1 MEDDES
7 LPPRKPSITS
17 TTSLLPRLSKI
28 YKRSSSYSF
37 DVTTTS
43 QQRSSIPR
51 SAMPSK
57 LSRSLSSST
66 ILVNFQ
72 TKDADLSLPNGE
84 SSESESKSEKE
95 RKGFRRY
102 SRYQKLVLL
111 CVSMVCFTSYLL
123 MAILAPFFPA
133 EASRK
138 GMTQTISGLTF
149 SIYALVIMLSSP
161 IFGKILPIV
170 KAKPMLLVGVAVS
183 GLANIGFGLLDK
195 VDEGSWF
202 IASSLVMRSLE
213 GLGAAAFSTASYTYI
228 MHTFPDDVSAA
239 MGLTETFIGIGE
251 TIGPAIGGGLYA
263 VGGYGL
269 PFFVLGSFV
278 LLTIPLCAFVL
289 KPISDEE
296 EPPASKDTIVPSPSS
311 DCVVAESSVQ
321 TPITPLSRGNDESPP
336 STVIS
341 SPQLPPSSSSSTS
354 LSTSLSIDSS
364 SYQSSQPAV
373 VNGTYWKLIRIPEII
388 VVSLVV
394 IVISQSQAFLEP
406 TIEPHFST
414 FGLDAS
420 FVAFTFLLMAV
431 AYAISSPLSGWIASR
446 VNKTLLMVFGLLLS
460 SVGLLLL
467 GPSSVL
473 SIILPGV
480 QLKGNL
486 ATGVTS
492 MIIMGSSY
500 AIAFIPT
507 FESLLDIALEN
518 GFPDNVTTYSLI
530 SGLWGASFSL
540 GEVTGPVLGGFLV
553 DQFNFKVAS
562 TVMSVLS
569 VVTAITCVLMTA
581 VRRCKR
587 ETQLLER
594 CVNATPPFNIMKEKT
609 PTNSYGSIKQ
619 ADHYV
624 Q

>member
-1 MEDDES
+1 
-7 LPPRKPSITS
+7 
-17 TTSLLPRLSKI
+17 
-28 YKRSSSYSF
+28 
-37 DVTTTS
+37 
-43 QQRSSIPR
+43 
-51 SAMPSK
+51 
-57 LSRSLSSST
+57 
-66 ILVNFQ
+66 
-72 TKDADLSLPNGE
+72 
-84 SSESESKSEKE
+84 
-95 RKGFRRY
+95 
-102 SRYQKLVLL
+102 
-111 CVSMVCFTSYLL
+111 MVCFTSYLL
-123 MAILAPFFPA
+123 MAILAPFFPS

-202 IASSLVMRSLE
+202 TASSLVMRSLE

-289 KPISDEE
+289 KPISDE
-296 EPPASKDTIVPSPSS
+296 PPASKDTIVSSPSS
-311 DCVVAESSVQ
+311 DCVVVESSVQ

-336 STVIS
+336 SIVVPS

-364 SYQSSQPAV
+364 SCQSSQPAV
-373 VNGTYWKLIRIPEII
+373 VNGTYWKLIQIPEII
-388 VVSLVV
+388 VVSLAV

-431 AYAISSPLSGWIASR
+431 AYAISSPLSGWMASR
-446 VNKTLLMVFGLLLS
+446 VNKTILMVFGLLLS

-467 GPSSVL
+467 GPSSAL

-562 TVMSVLS
+562 TVMSFLS

-581 VRRCKR
+581 VRRYKR
-587 ETQLLER
+587 ERKTQLLES
-594 CVNATPPFNIMKEKT
+594 CVNATPPFNIMKEET
-609 PTNSYGSIKQ
+609 PTNSYGSTKQ
-619 ADHYV
+619 TDHYV